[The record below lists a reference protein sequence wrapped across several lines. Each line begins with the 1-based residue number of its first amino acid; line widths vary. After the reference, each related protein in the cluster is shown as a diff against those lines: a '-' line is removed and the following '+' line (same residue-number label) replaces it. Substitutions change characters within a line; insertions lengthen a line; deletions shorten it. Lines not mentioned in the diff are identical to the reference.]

1 MYQKKDIYRYQ
12 NKYVEIAKKEYSK
25 GHVEAALDSLYHAC
39 ALEHLFNFQLK
50 DDEIENLLKMI
61 ALESFETL
69 KYAEENCLLF
79 YDSVAMTNS
88 ALSMQYLRVMNDLG
102 CKIVYVV
109 KSTSPDKQSK
119 GLIDYANEQGFIVE
133 IISSDSRNIKGIK
146 SIRDIIKRFHPNNIF
161 LHMSN
166 DDVYGCIAF
175 SNINSATKF
184 YINHGDEQF
193 WVGTW
198 LFDYILEFR
207 GMGLH
212 ASIHHRGIDREKCII
227 NPYYPIVKDI
237 DFQGFDFE
245 VPDGKILIFSGGRF
259 IKVYSESGRFM
270 DVIQEILK
278 THSNTFFVFAGSGD
292 EKPMLDFIH
301 KHNLE
306 DRWKVIGYRSDLL
319 EVMKHVDIYLGT
331 YPQSGALM
339 SQYAAVAGTPL
350 VEMNTNNGG
359 VTEDLLPRIG
369 KWKVTVDDWP
379 TYFEQ
384 VSRLINDTQ
393 FRDDFSKAIKNSLI
407 DEIEFRS
414 NLKLILIEHKTIVPY
429 VIRET
434 NIELRSSR
442 LLEAEN
448 NYLHR
453 VPGIMSNSLM
463 MRYYPV
469 TAIYNLI
476 CFFKYKKRRKQ

>member
-1 MYQKKDIYRYQ
+1 MYQKKDIYQYQ
-12 NKYVEIAKKEYSK
+12 NKYIKIAKKEYSK
-25 GHVEAALDSLYHAC
+25 GHVEEALDSLYHAC

-50 DDEIENLLKMI
+50 DEEIENLLQTI
-61 ALESFETL
+61 ANEYFETI
-69 KYAEENCLLF
+69 KYSEEECLLF

-88 ALSMQYLRVMNDLG
+88 ALSMQYLRVLNDLG
-102 CKIVYVV
+102 CKIVYLV
-109 KSTSPDKQSK
+109 KTMSPDKQSK

-133 IISSDSRNIKGIK
+133 VASNDSRNIKGINF
-146 SIRDIIKRFHPNNIF
+146 IRNIIQKYQPNNIF

-175 SNINSATKF
+175 SNIESATKF

-207 GMGLH
+207 GMGLD
-212 ASIHHRGIDREKCII
+212 ASIRHRGISQEKCIV
-227 NPYYPIVKDI
+227 NPYYPIVKDV

-245 VPDGKILIFSGGRF
+245 VPDGKTIIFSGGRF
-259 IKVYSESGRFM
+259 LKVYSESAKFM
-270 DVIQEILK
+270 DVIREILI
-278 THSNTFFVFAGSGD
+278 THANAFFVFAGSGD
-292 EKPMLDFIH
+292 EKPMLEYIH
-301 KHNLE
+301 KHRLE

-339 SQYAAVAGTPL
+339 SQYAAAAGTPL

-359 VTEDLLPRIG
+359 VTEDLLPKIG
-369 KWKVTVDDWP
+369 KWKVTVDDWL
-379 TYFEQ
+379 TYFKL
-384 VSRLINDTQ
+384 VDRLINDIQ
-393 FRDDFSKAIKNSLI
+393 FKDDFSKAIKNSLI
-407 DEIEFRS
+407 DEKEFLS
-414 NLKLILIEHKTIVPY
+414 NLKLILNEHKSVVPY
-429 VIRET
+429 VRRET
-434 NIELRSSR
+434 NIDLRSSR

-448 NYLHR
+448 KYLHK
-453 VPGIMSNSLM
+453 VPGIMSNRLM

-469 TAIYNLI
+469 TAIYNVM
-476 CFFKYKKRRKQ
+476 CFAKYKIIKKK